1 MGCSNSL
8 VRENNITGS
17 EANMIIS
24 QFYGKYFLDKSDLL
38 LQQIQLILV
47 TLISLLSVIWG
58 KVGVL
63 VSEKKLNNLPLNSLN

>member
-8 VRENNITGS
+8 VRENNITES
-17 EANMIIS
+17 EANRIIS

-63 VSEKKLNNLPLNSLN
+63 VSVKKWNNLPLN